1 MCLLLLLCCGWCSKP
16 DLRTERQKWD
26 EAIELLKG
34 QQEKVMKGFLSQAQD
49 MEKSLKSLRERL
61 NAFNQMY
68 EDLITRKETKL
79 YVETMNDKVRPPQGT
94 RGLSAP
100 TARGT
105 GRGDSETL
113 IDGRTLCRSTV
124 SPGLFLGPISPASLS
139 NLGCQPLVVCHVW

>member
-1 MCLLLLLCCGWCSKP
+1 MWGREADVFLCFVGCCSKP

-49 MEKSLKSLRERL
+49 MERSLKSLRERL

-79 YVETMNDKVRPPQGT
+79 YVETMNDKVGP
-94 RGLSAP
+94 S
-100 TARGT
+100 TAE
-105 GRGDSETL
+105 ETERRE
-113 IDGRTLCRSTV
+113 GAWHWHSRR
-124 SPGLFLGPISPASLS
+124 
-139 NLGCQPLVVCHVW
+139 